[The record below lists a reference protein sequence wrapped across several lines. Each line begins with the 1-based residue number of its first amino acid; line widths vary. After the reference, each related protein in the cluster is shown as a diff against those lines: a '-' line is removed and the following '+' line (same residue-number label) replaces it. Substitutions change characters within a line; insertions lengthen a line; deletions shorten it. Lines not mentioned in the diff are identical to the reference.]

1 MSSALFFAVG
11 TIGLSTRGGRKP
23 STLLGAARHNQRAIQ
38 AERGGRRHIDPARSN
53 LNETIAGPATPE
65 AVVALA
71 LALMTVAGVKVDKL
85 RKDHAQAVELL
96 FSLPPDTT
104 IDTGEYFHQCLAWAG
119 ERFGESNILSACI
132 HRDEAAP
139 HCHILILPLVD
150 GRMCGSSLL
159 KTKALKEL
167 RKSFSKEVARGF
179 GLKEPE
185 VRMSGAE
192 HGIAVRMVLEKLES
206 NQDALLQSCLWQT
219 VRRDIERNPA
229 RYMAA
234 LGLELPV
241 EKREPKKPQR
251 TMAQIFTSP
260 GKGTKHEKPT
270 GFGISSKASAKKSV
284 SRVRLKPI
292 GFECEANNQGQKNQY
307 RCSVGFGQNSEVF
320 TATEPSSART
330 PFVPTAAHA
339 RPVNNLS
346 GPVEEGVINTTRE
359 RDGDHEAGQWCE
371 ELGEFIQ
378 APAPPSRA
386 ARDAAHDWTRLGIRY
401 AAG

>member
-65 AVVALA
+65 AMVALA
-71 LALMTVAGVKVDKL
+71 LALMTAAGVKVDKL

-104 IDTGEYFHQCLAWAG
+104 IDTGEYFRQCLAWASG
-119 ERFGESNILSACI
+119 RFGESNILSACI

-159 KTKALKEL
+159 KTTALKEL

-206 NQDALLQSCLWQT
+206 SQDALLQSYL
-219 VRRDIERNPA
+219 VGPA
-229 RYMAA
+229 
-234 LGLELPV
+234 
-241 EKREPKKPQR
+241 KPLQ
-251 TMAQIFTSP
+251 
-260 GKGTKHEKPT
+260 
-270 GFGISSKASAKKSV
+270 
-284 SRVRLKPI
+284 
-292 GFECEANNQGQKNQY
+292 
-307 RCSVGFGQNSEVF
+307 
-320 TATEPSSART
+320 
-330 PFVPTAAHA
+330 
-339 RPVNNLS
+339 
-346 GPVEEGVINTTRE
+346 
-359 RDGDHEAGQWCE
+359 
-371 ELGEFIQ
+371 
-378 APAPPSRA
+378 PA
-386 ARDAAHDWTRLGIRY
+386 
-401 AAG
+401 